1 MFSGFIGT
9 YEQTL
14 DEKNRVVVP
23 AKFRALFETG
33 LEPASFYVT
42 RGPERCIWM
51 FTPEQWQRWEGSI
64 SSATEA
70 KEMKGSVRDF
80 SRIVYANAHLCT
92 CDKLGRITVPPALV
106 EYAGLGKEVFI
117 VGVKNRME
125 IWSAQKWNEY
135 QARVLEDFENLTE
148 EIYK

>member
-1 MFSGFIGT
+1 
-9 YEQTL
+9 
-14 DEKNRVVVP
+14 
-23 AKFRALFETG
+23 
-33 LEPASFYVT
+33 
-42 RGPERCIWM
+42 M